1 MNTASRRI
9 KGKRGASPHGEKF
22 ASTEET
28 GSYLWTAVIVSIALH
43 AAVFGIIWVLPA
55 RKAPTALQIFNVT
68 VTTLPGPA
76 GGGGKSHEQVKN
88 PVKKEKPVVPEKEP
102 VKLAKKEVEKKPPEQ
117 KKKPEPE
124 KPEVAKI
131 QPRAP
136 EGPGQ
141 GPAGGGGKAKPGA
154 ITGPVAF
161 QGNFDQR
168 YEWYANL
175 IQHAVERNWS
185 PPVSWGIRPTPAI
198 ISFVIDGGGN
208 ITDVRVEKSSGYD
221 IYDQKALLAVKLVRR
236 LQPPPAGL
244 GDALGVHYSFIP
256 GEKG

>member
-9 KGKRGASPHGEKF
+9 KGRGGAKPHREKF
-22 ASTEET
+22 ASTEEV
-28 GSYLWTAVIVSIALH
+28 GNYFWAAVIISIALH

-55 RKAPTALQIFNVT
+55 RKAPKALQIFNVT

-88 PVKKEKPVVPEKEP
+88 PVKEEKPVLEKEP

-131 QPRAP
+131 QTPAP
-136 EGPGQ
+136 AGPGQ

-161 QGNFDQR
+161 SGNFDS
-168 YEWYANL
+168 YYANL
-175 IQHAVERNWS
+175 IQKKVEGIWENRVPWQKPTKPAV
-185 PPVSWGIRPTPAI
+185 IF
-198 ISFVIDGGGN
+198 FVIDSAGN
-208 ITDVRVEKSSGYD
+208 ITQAQIETSSGID
-221 IYDQKALLAVKLVRR
+221 LYDQQALISVKLVKK
-236 LQPPPAGL
+236 LPPPPPGL

-256 GEKG
+256 GKQG

>member
-9 KGKRGASPHGEKF
+9 KGRGGEKPQWEKF
-22 ASTEET
+22 ASAEEP

-55 RKAPTALQIFNVT
+55 RKAPKALQIFNVT

-102 VKLAKKEVEKKPPEQ
+102 VKLAKKEVEKKPQEQ
-117 KKKPEPE
+117 KKKPEPQ

-131 QPRAP
+131 QPKAP

-161 QGNFDQR
+161 SGNFDS
-168 YEWYANL
+168 YYANL
-175 IQHAVERNWS
+175 IQKAVERIWENRVPWQK
-185 PPVSWGIRPTPAI
+185 PTRPAI
-198 ISFVIDGGGN
+198 ISFVIDGAGN
-208 ITDVRVEKSSGYD
+208 ITQAQIETSSGID
-221 IYDQKALLAVKLVRR
+221 LYDQQALISVKLVKK
-236 LQPPPAGL
+236 LPPPPVGL
-244 GDALGVHYSFIP
+244 GDAVGVHYSFIP
-256 GEKG
+256 GKT